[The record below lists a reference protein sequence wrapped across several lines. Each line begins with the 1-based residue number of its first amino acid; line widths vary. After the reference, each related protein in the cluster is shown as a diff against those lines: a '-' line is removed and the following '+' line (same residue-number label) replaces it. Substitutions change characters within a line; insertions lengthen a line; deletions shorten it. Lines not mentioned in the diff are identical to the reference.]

1 MQQHHPVPSH
11 LEAFWQRFAAS
22 RGGVDPTRFHE
33 AFAFG
38 DSEPLARELAA
49 LVLHGAKRAT
59 AGSVWS
65 FERRGLRLPAPG
77 DLSIVTTWSG
87 EPLCVIETIEAVV
100 RPFDE
105 VPADFA
111 AAEAEG
117 DGSLAS
123 WREGHRRY
131 FTREC
136 ERGGRTFSEDM
147 PVLCE
152 RFEVVYRAPA
162 SATLGA

>member
-1 MQQHHPVPSH
+1 MAAVPPS
-11 LEAFWQRFAAS
+11 LAPFWQRFAAT
-22 RGGVDPTRFHE
+22 RGGVDPARFHE

-38 DSEPLARELAA
+38 DSEPLARELAT
-49 LVLHGAKRAT
+49 LVLDGAKRAT

-65 FERRGLRLPAPG
+65 FEHRGLRLPAPG
-77 DLSIVTTWSG
+77 DLSIVTTWAG

-105 VPADFA
+105 VTADFA
-111 AAEAEG
+111 AAEGEG

-136 ERGGRTFSEDM
+136 ERSGRTFSEDM

-152 RFEVVYRAPA
+152 RFEVVYREPGDA
-162 SATLGA
+162 